1 MYLDKK
7 WTFPNYEKKN
17 IIYFSR
23 TPLFSLQKNSLKM
36 LNFEIFLPLK
46 KPLVAI
52 FTKECALTSKKYVSK
67 SDVSILNLLDK
78 LIFFVALL
86 RFCFRKVA

>member
-36 LNFEIFLPLK
+36 LNSEIF
-46 KPLVAI
+46 
-52 FTKECALTSKKYVSK
+52 FTSKKAFGGY
-67 SDVSILNLLDK
+67 
-78 LIFFVALL
+78 FH
-86 RFCFRKVA
+86 

>member
-36 LNFEIFLPLK
+36 LNSEIFLPLK

-78 LIFFVALL
+78 LIFFLHCSVFALE
-86 RFCFRKVA
+86 K